1 MPVPKVK
8 GNVILSQTIS
18 ESNPVPVEANV
29 QLLEVA
35 ALNSDG
41 LRAPGEGGEGGNVVK
56 SPLMIRLRSPHSSAF
71 RIPSLSISKSHMSG
85 IPSPSE
91 SGPVQVTAT
100 SANVMY
106 RNAPSLSTS

>member
-8 GNVILSQTIS
+8 GNVIFPQTIS

-35 ALNSDG
+35 ALNADG
-41 LRAPGEGGEGGNVVK
+41 LRAPGEGGNVVK

-91 SGPVQVTAT
+91 SGPVQLTAT